1 VPENIQNTLLARLVH
16 ALHGVSEF
24 HKHRSLRNKRKRRAK
39 LDSQNKKQKLTK
51 DPGGAEQVMG
61 TATAPTHQ
69 GVNVDDSLLEAPAIL
84 QHVVIGINS
93 ITRRLEAQA
102 STRFSTLE
110 KQSEEKP
117 LRYVFVCRMDI
128 DPPML
133 VDHLPRLVASVN
145 SASPPKPT
153 ILIPLPK
160 GAEDIIAS
168 IMGQRRVS
176 ALALDVSSFDQH

>member
-1 VPENIQNTLLARLVH
+1 VPENIQNVLLARLAQ
-16 ALHGVSEF
+16 ALRGVSEV
-24 HKHRSLRNKRKRRAK
+24 HKNRSLRNKRKRTAN
-39 LDSQNKKQKLTK
+39 LDSQDKKQKLTR
-51 DPGGAEQVMG
+51 DPGSAEQVMG
-61 TATAPTHQ
+61 AAPAPTHQ
-69 GVNVDDSLLEAPAIL
+69 EAVHADDSLLEAPAIL

-102 STRFSTLE
+102 STRFSTSAKRAE
-110 KQSEEKP
+110 DKP

-128 DPPML
+128 DPPIL

-145 SASPPKPT
+145 STSPPKPT

-176 ALALDVSSFDQH
+176 ALALDVSSFY